1 MAGTELRQAI
11 EYTQR
16 GWQVFPVVHRG
27 KIPATKH
34 GLKDATT
41 DDGQIQQWF
50 GNGRLYNIGI
60 RTGAE
65 SGFDVLDIDC
75 KGEKVGKKSL
85 QALIEVYG
93 RLPDTPCVQ
102 TGGGGL
108 HYFFK
113 HKDGVRNSTS
123 VVGKDIDVRGDGGY
137 VVAPP
142 SLHEYG
148 QTYRWITPP
157 DTPLADWPSW
167 LLSRMNR
174 PTPQKDLSQNEERLP
189 TDAAIAEGRRNDELT
204 RLAGS
209 MRRKGF
215 DDGAIDAA
223 LQQHN
228 QKHCSPPLSEREVAS
243 IARSV
248 GKYPAGKQTG
258 LLSRYPW
265 TDAGAGEMFA
275 EACGHKFRYVVK
287 WGWAYYDGMRWNRE
301 RGEREARRHFIKYVA
316 RKLRDEALEVDIS
329 LRAGLEKYAR
339 QLEKSAAVSAALN
352 EASCCTPILAYPD
365 EFDSDPWALNCKN
378 GTLCLKTG
386 QLRPHDPADNLT
398 QLADVVFDPQ
408 ADCPLWNRFMGE
420 TFLLNTNM
428 IDFLY
433 RWFGYC
439 TTGQKTEHALP
450 IFHGSGQNGKNVL
463 LDTICGLLGDYAGE
477 AAPDLIIQKG
487 RGEHPT
493 ELADL
498 FGKRLVVC
506 SETDEAAAMKIQLVK
521 RLTGNRKMK
530 ARYMRQDYFEWEATH
545 KIILVTNNLP
555 TIKEDT
561 HAVWR
566 RLRRVPFKY
575 QVPDE
580 DVDLE
585 LTDKLIEERSGI
597 LNHLLRG
604 CLSWQADG
612 LSWPEE
618 ITEATEEYRGEQNT
632 VKDFVESHT
641 ELGDFC
647 RCSVGELRG
656 AYDQFCRDNA
666 ISETISAQAFN
677 SRIEALGPVRENAWW
692 KGRTQKC
699 WKGIGLLQHDQNA
712 EPYQNEAKNVGF

>member
-1 MAGTELRQAI
+1 MADKELKQAL

-16 GWQVFPVVHRG
+16 GWHVFPVVHRG
-27 KIPATKH
+27 KIPATEH
-34 GLKDATT
+34 GLKDATN
-41 DDGQIQQWF
+41 DAGQIQQWF

-60 RTGAE
+60 RTGQP
-65 SGFDVLDIDC
+65 SDLTVIDIDGNDGRRWKQHMIDC
-75 KGEKVGKKSL
+75 GRVFPETYTVVSGRADGGEHL
-85 QALIEVYG
+85 
-93 RLPDTPCVQ
+93 
-102 TGGGGL
+102 
-108 HYFFK
+108 YFK
-113 HKDGVRNSTS
+113 YVPGVRNSQGNDQNGIHPG
-123 VVGKDIDVRGDGGY
+123 VDVRSEGGY
-137 VVAPP
+137 IVGAGSTHETGAVYTLKNDAMVAECPQWLKGILLAKANQNYKVVSIDSSKKIP
-142 SLHEYG
+142 
-148 QTYRWITPP
+148 
-157 DTPLADWPSW
+157 
-167 LLSRMNR
+167 
-174 PTPQKDLSQNEERLP
+174 
-189 TDAAIAEGRRNDELT
+189 EGGRNGELT

-228 QKHCSPPLSEREVAS
+228 QKHCSPPLSEREVTS

-352 EASCCTPILAYPD
+352 EASCCPPILAYPD

-618 ITEATEEYRGEQNT
+618 IIEATEEYRGEQNT